1 MAGCP
6 AGWFSL
12 NVPSG
17 LTIYWFI
24 NNILSTAQQ
33 VLAHAAPSAPPCA
46 WNSLRDLTKGL
57 SCMDLLAIA
66 WPPEHLQEP
75 MQCAANSMSMK
86 ACVLVVV

>member
-33 VLAHAAPSAPPCA
+33 VLAHAALLRRHVLGTACGISPGACFARIFLRVPGLLSTCKSPCNA
-46 WNSLRDLTKGL
+46 QQIPCR
-57 SCMDLLAIA
+57 
-66 WPPEHLQEP
+66 
-75 MQCAANSMSMK
+75 
-86 ACVLVVV
+86 